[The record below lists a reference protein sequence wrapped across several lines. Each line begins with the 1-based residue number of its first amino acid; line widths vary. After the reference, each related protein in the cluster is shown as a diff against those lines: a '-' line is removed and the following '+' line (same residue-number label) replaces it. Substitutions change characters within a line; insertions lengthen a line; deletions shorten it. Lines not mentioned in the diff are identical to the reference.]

1 MKITKNINP
10 AIFREYDVRAIYDE
24 DLNEDVAYTIGRA
37 YGSYIKMHGESKI
50 LIGHDNRSSHAV
62 LYPALMQG
70 LCDSGINV
78 ISLGLV
84 TTPMHNFAKI
94 YYDINAA
101 IMVTASHNPKEYN
114 GFKISMEKEDSLFG
128 DRLREF
134 KKFLDKYEF
143 SLGAGHVYEEDITGP
158 YLEEIK
164 KSIKMGNRKVK
175 AVVDCGNGTGSI
187 FIENILNMFNI
198 DYDLLYCE
206 SDPTFP
212 NHTPDPAVK
221 ENMIDLGK
229 RVAELGYDIGL
240 AVDGDADRCGMVLE
254 DGTYIPADLIMLLF
268 YRDIAPKMK
277 VKKGVFDVKCSKTLI
292 DELEKLNIEPCMNRT
307 GAVYCRNFIN
317 SNNLE
322 FGGEYSGHLFF
333 KDRYLGYDDGIY
345 AILRLIELLSKTD
358 KKVSELF
365 EKTNK
370 YYSTDEVKISK
381 EITDD
386 NKFNIV
392 KDVIEYASNKN
403 YNYSLVDGIRVNF
416 DDGWALVRAS
426 NTGPNLTL
434 RFEAKT
440 KERVE
445 ELKEEFINVIEK
457 SN

>member
-164 KSIKMGNRKVK
+164 KSIKMGNRKV
-175 AVVDCGNGTGSI
+175 
-187 FIENILNMFNI
+187 
-198 DYDLLYCE
+198 
-206 SDPTFP
+206 
-212 NHTPDPAVK
+212 
-221 ENMIDLGK
+221 
-229 RVAELGYDIGL
+229 
-240 AVDGDADRCGMVLE
+240 
-254 DGTYIPADLIMLLF
+254 
-268 YRDIAPKMK
+268 
-277 VKKGVFDVKCSKTLI
+277 
-292 DELEKLNIEPCMNRT
+292 
-307 GAVYCRNFIN
+307 
-317 SNNLE
+317 
-322 FGGEYSGHLFF
+322 
-333 KDRYLGYDDGIY
+333 
-345 AILRLIELLSKTD
+345 
-358 KKVSELF
+358 
-365 EKTNK
+365 
-370 YYSTDEVKISK
+370 
-381 EITDD
+381 
-386 NKFNIV
+386 
-392 KDVIEYASNKN
+392 
-403 YNYSLVDGIRVNF
+403 
-416 DDGWALVRAS
+416 
-426 NTGPNLTL
+426 
-434 RFEAKT
+434 
-440 KERVE
+440 
-445 ELKEEFINVIEK
+445 
-457 SN
+457 